1 MKAWR
6 WLLFPLGVLYWGI
19 TFVRN
24 FLFSS
29 GLAKRQVIPGK
40 SIVIGNLNV
49 GGSGKSPMTL
59 YLMKAFQSTHT
70 IQLVSRGYGRKSKG
84 HIQVNAQHT
93 ADQVGDEPLMYF
105 QHKSERDEVHVAA
118 SRWEA
123 IQGLSRQEKD
133 LLLLDD
139 AFQHLQIQAGFSI
152 LVSDFNAPFFKD
164 YILPVGM
171 LREPRHGANRANLM
185 VYTKC
190 PETIDEATKQNYI
203 AQAQRYDLPAFFSRI
218 SYAPL
223 KSIKNETLVETSEAI
238 LVTGI
243 ANPRPLKTHLEK
255 TYALTCFEFADHH
268 EFTQADINKIHQ
280 KFDTFDAVKPII
292 ITTEKDFMRLKAQPL
307 FEAIKD
313 YPWCIQPIELM
324 IENEAEFLT
333 IIKSYVN
340 KN

>member
-1 MKAWR
+1 
-6 WLLFPLGVLYWGI
+6 
-19 TFVRN
+19 
-24 FLFSS
+24 
-29 GLAKRQVIPGK
+29 
-40 SIVIGNLNV
+40 
-49 GGSGKSPMTL
+49 
-59 YLMKAFQSTHT
+59 
-70 IQLVSRGYGRKSKG
+70 
-84 HIQVNAQHT
+84 
-93 ADQVGDEPLMYF
+93 
-105 QHKSERDEVHVAA
+105 
-118 SRWEA
+118 
-123 IQGLSRQEKD
+123 LSRQEKD

-171 LREPRHGANRANLM
+171 LREPRHGVNRANLM